1 VVIGVV
7 SWELHIA
14 SASSLKDKR
23 AVLRSLEDRLH
34 NEFNV
39 SVAETAHQDLW
50 QRAELTACAVA
61 SARRQVESVLA
72 SADRLVEA
80 SPALRIID
88 SATTYL

>member
-1 VVIGVV
+1 MV